1 MSSYE
6 KLKYLVKK
14 LFKYED
20 IEKNLPEF
28 DYYGI
33 TKDVYKEC
41 IKKFNQAKLIISS
54 QKGVNHLKNDLLN
67 NNYFYDND
75 KNVSLVSSIVHLEDK
90 IKKHIRKKIWS
101 RIKMPALQ
109 ATAIYK
115 KITINGR

>member
-6 KLKYLVKK
+6 KLRYLVKK
-14 LFKYED
+14 LFKYEY

-54 QKGVNHLKNDLLN
+54 QKGVNHLKNDLL
-67 NNYFYDND
+67 
-75 KNVSLVSSIVHLEDK
+75 LL
-90 IKKHIRKKIWS
+90 
-101 RIKMPALQ
+101 P
-109 ATAIYK
+109 
-115 KITINGR
+115 